1 MAPTVN
7 NQRKRKSVDL
17 TPDHAG
23 HAEAQASQPISYTVE
38 LQKEPGSRIGV
49 TLRTKGVRHRKVVID
64 LVKRPGL
71 LARSIVDAS
80 VLAGDV
86 LHSVNGEVVH
96 DARHAASLMAEATAL
111 VLCFV
116 SSKPSIECAE
126 ATKVGAEQG
135 KLLRKG
141 VSMTHQT
148 VSTEL

>member
-1 MAPTVN
+1 MGTVN

-23 HAEAQASQPISYTVE
+23 HAETQASQPISYTVE

-86 LHSVNGEVVH
+86 LHSVTNWWNFHVH
-96 DARHAASLMAEATAL
+96 RQVRD
-111 VLCFV
+111 C
-116 SSKPSIECAE
+116 
-126 ATKVGAEQG
+126 
-135 KLLRKG
+135 
-141 VSMTHQT
+141 
-148 VSTEL
+148 